1 MSTNE
6 WRNLPTMADVA
17 AAQAA
22 GDEIQ
27 YRAHETYEW
36 RSWRGEIWDKDWL
49 FSARPAQPK
58 MKKVKLLGWLH
69 PSTGDTCT
77 SLESLSKEM
86 IDARW
91 IRYPKLDDE
100 IEVPE

>member
-6 WRNLPTMADVA
+6 WRDLPTMADVS

-58 MKKVKLLGWLH
+58 MKKVKILGWLN
-69 PSTGDTCT
+69 PETGCT
-77 SLESLSKEM
+77 TTRLVDSV
-86 IDARW
+86 W
-91 IRYPKLDDE
+91 TGWVRYPRLDDE
-100 IEVPE
+100 VEVPE